1 MPLIKENSCYTYAN
15 ILEWDENTRAEL
27 INGEIVLMS
36 PPFRVHQQIA
46 MELLL
51 QIGKFLEGKP
61 CKVYPSPFGV
71 RLFPEKDLSDD
82 TYVEPDI
89 TVVCDS
95 SKLDDRGC
103 NGAPDFIIEILSP
116 STASHDRLVKFRK
129 YQQAGVREYWI
140 VDPDNET
147 VQACRLDQQGY
158 VVTMFSSTDSAPV
171 AVLPKLEIDL
181 SRVFQDLPNHSIK
194 D

>member
-1 MPLIKENSCYTYAN
+1 MPLVQEKPHYTYAN
-15 ILEWDENTRAEL
+15 VLEWEDTARTEL
-27 INGEIVLMS
+27 INGEMVLMS
-36 PPFRVHQQIA
+36 PPFRIHQQIA

-51 QIGKFLEGKP
+51 QIGKFLENKA

-71 RLFPEKDLSDD
+71 RLFPEKDFSDD

-103 NGAPDFIIEILSP
+103 NGAPDLIIEILSP

-140 VDPDNET
+140 VDPDDKT
-147 VQACRLDQQGY
+147 VQACRLEQQSY
-158 VVTMFSSTDSAPV
+158 VVTMFNNTGSAPV
-171 AVLPKLEIDL
+171 AVLPQLKIDL
-181 SRVFQDLPNHSIK
+181 GRVFQD
-194 D
+194 